1 MSEQKPNSDFIVG
14 PGRSSICIISISTK
28 KIKEIKR

>member
-14 PGRSSICIISISTK
+14 PGRSSICIISI
-28 KIKEIKR
+28 